1 MFKSKLFSIW
11 SSAFIFT
18 MFALF
23 APMAAAAP
31 EISSFGVD
39 QVSALDPGT
48 DLEFTLEGTPNARV
62 SLRITGVPRAI
73 NLKETDR
80 GFYEGTYTVRKKD
93 RISANAAVIATLSQG
108 RRRALARLG
117 ENLLVA
123 NAAPTQA
130 QPQPVA
136 QNTPVSIERFTGD
149 QIERF
154 EPGTELKFTMT
165 GTPHGRAFFTIDNVV
180 ANRAMD
186 EVRAGVYEG
195 RYTIRRQD
203 GFTPGLRVTGTLQA
217 NGQTARAQLDQR
229 LVNDNE
235 PPSVTNVSPRDN
247 ENVASSNTLTI
258 SGAFDDARGTGVDP
272 KSVKVIFDGKD
283 VTAQSTVTAQNF
295 SYHPTTSLA
304 AGNHTVEVRARDQ
317 AGNASRTN
325 WSFRTVNAEAAAAAG
340 FPLDILSPRNNAE
353 VGSGAIEV
361 RGRTLPNAA
370 LDIDVTANGLVAG
383 IFGVTQRIFETSM
396 KADGAGNFAFSFQ
409 PQLTVPGA
417 RYEVNVRANKDK
429 ESRERKLILIQQ
441 R

>member
-1 MFKSKLFSIW
+1 MFKSKLFSRW
-11 SSAFIFT
+11 SFAFIFT
-18 MFALF
+18 TLALF
-23 APMAAAAP
+23 APMAAAEP

-48 DLEFTLEGTPNARV
+48 DLEFTLEGTPKARV

-108 RRRALARLG
+108 RRRAVARLG
-117 ENLLVA
+117 ENLLIA
-123 NAAPTQA
+123 SAAAPIQA
-130 QPQPVA
+130 QPVA

-165 GTPHGRAFFTIDNVV
+165 GTPRGRAFFTIDNVV

-258 SGAFDDARGTGVDP
+258 SGTFDDARGTGVDP
-272 KSVKVIFDGKD
+272 KLVKVIFDGKD
-283 VTAQSTVTAQNF
+283 VTAQSTVTPQNF
-295 SYHPTTSLA
+295 SYHPATSLA

-396 KADGAGNFAFSFQ
+396 KADAGGNFAFSFQ

-429 ESRERKLILIQQ
+429 ESRERKLTLIQQ

>member
-130 QPQPVA
+130 QPSQWLK
-136 QNTPVSIERFTGD
+136 IHRFLLSALPA
-149 QIERF
+149 I
-154 EPGTELKFTMT
+154 K
-165 GTPHGRAFFTIDNVV
+165 
-180 ANRAMD
+180 
-186 EVRAGVYEG
+186 
-195 RYTIRRQD
+195 
-203 GFTPGLRVTGTLQA
+203 
-217 NGQTARAQLDQR
+217 
-229 LVNDNE
+229 
-235 PPSVTNVSPRDN
+235 
-247 ENVASSNTLTI
+247 SN
-258 SGAFDDARGTGVDP
+258 
-272 KSVKVIFDGKD
+272 
-283 VTAQSTVTAQNF
+283 
-295 SYHPTTSLA
+295 
-304 AGNHTVEVRARDQ
+304 
-317 AGNASRTN
+317 
-325 WSFRTVNAEAAAAAG
+325 
-340 FPLDILSPRNNAE
+340 
-353 VGSGAIEV
+353 
-361 RGRTLPNAA
+361 A
-370 LDIDVTANGLVAG
+370 LNPALN
-383 IFGVTQRIFETSM
+383 
-396 KADGAGNFAFSFQ
+396 
-409 PQLTVPGA
+409 
-417 RYEVNVRANKDK
+417 
-429 ESRERKLILIQQ
+429 
-441 R
+441 